1 MADAWCAPRRSDS
14 MRFRNS
20 IIFLPAILVLV
31 SCTRSPD
38 CFRADVFCAA
48 LVTDTLGVHEHGIN
62 HDAWAALEGSKAE
75 GILDQIAYIE
85 SVDACDYA
93 KNIAYFAQIGY
104 DMIVT
109 SGAGLQ
115 DETLQAADRHPDS
128 VFIGIL
134 QPYEESRPNLIPVT
148 FAEDQMG
155 FFAGALATRLTET
168 NVVGAVCETS

>member
-48 LVTDTLGVHEHGIN
+48 LVTDTLGVHDHGIN
-62 HDAWAALEGSKAE
+62 QDTWAGLEQVRTDGTVNH
-75 GILDQIAYIE
+75 IAYIE
-85 SVDACDYA
+85 AVDTRDYE
-93 KNIAYFAQIGY
+93 KNIAYFAQNGY
-104 DMIVT
+104 DVIVT
-109 SGAGLQ
+109 TGVGTQ
-115 DETLQAADRHPDS
+115 DETLQAADLYPDS
-128 VFIGIL
+128 VFIGIS
-134 QPYEESRPNLIPVT
+134 QPHEEDRPNLIPIT

-155 FFAGALATRLTET
+155 FFAGALA
-168 NVVGAVCETS
+168 AH